1 MADLKISAL
10 TASTTPL
17 AGTEVL
23 PIVQSSTTKQV
34 SVANLTAGRAVSASS
49 LALTTA
55 LPVTSGGTGTGTAFT
70 AGSVVFAGAS
80 GTYSQNN
87 GNFFWDNTNAWLG
100 IGTSPSYALSV
111 LGATIDINGASVYPK
126 LQFRSSSNTSSIFS
140 IGRGSSA
147 EGAITT
153 SSNLPITININS
165 SEVGR
170 FTSTGFS
177 PVNGAGIDFSATP
190 GTGTSELLADY
201 ERGTWTPTGNNIT
214 YTAASGTYVKVGAL
228 VTLYYSVTFP
238 VTVDVNQARLGGLPY
253 VSSNTT
259 LEVAGGVAN
268 LVTLVDG
275 NTFGRFL
282 PVDLTLYTANNTL
295 SGLTIIGQISYEV

>member
-1 MADLKISAL
+1 MADSKISAL
-10 TASTTPL
+10 PPSTTPL

-34 SVANLTAGRAVSASS
+34 SVANLTAGRAISATE
-49 LALTTA
+49 LTLTTGN
-55 LPVTSGGTGTGTAFT
+55 LIV
-70 AGSVVFAGAS
+70 AS
-80 GTYSQNN
+80 GQ
-87 GNFFWDNTNAWLG
+87 
-100 IGTSPSYALSV
+100 
-111 LGATIDINGASVYPK
+111 
-126 LQFRSSSNTSSIFS
+126 
-140 IGRGSSA
+140 
-147 EGAITT
+147 
-153 SSNLPITININS
+153 
-165 SEVGR
+165 
-170 FTSTGFS
+170 
-177 PVNGAGIDFSATP
+177 GIDFSATS
-190 GTGTSELLADY
+190 GAGTSELLADY
-201 ERGTWTPTGNNIT
+201 ERGTWAPTGNNIT

-259 LEVAGGVAN
+259 LEVAGGVVN

-282 PVDLTLYTANNTL
+282 PTDLTLYTANNTL